1 MLLQGE
7 LIFERVEDALD
18 PLPQLGHRTMA
29 AWLVTPVG
37 ADQASAKVA
46 HGLLEVAPGK
56 ALVGQDA
63 HPGPDR
69 SPLQQPLSDLTLP
82 ELGVARHQATGMPSG
97 VASTYSRKPQNQ
109 RWWLLQ

>member
-1 MLLQGE
+1 
-7 LIFERVEDALD
+7 
-18 PLPQLGHRTMA
+18 MA

-37 ADQASAKVA
+37 ADQVSAQVA

-69 SPLQQPLSDLTLP
+69 GPLQQRPGDLTLP
-82 ELGVARHQATGMPSG
+82 KLGGGQTPGVRHAGRGGQ
-97 VASTYSRKPQNQ
+97 K
-109 RWWLLQ
+109 